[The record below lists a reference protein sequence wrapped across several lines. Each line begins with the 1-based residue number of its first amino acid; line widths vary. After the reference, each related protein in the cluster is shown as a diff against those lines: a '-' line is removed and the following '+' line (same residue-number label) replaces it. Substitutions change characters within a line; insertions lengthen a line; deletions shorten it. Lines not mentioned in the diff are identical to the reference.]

1 MDVRLYILS
10 VWYTTAIFS
19 CQMAFF
25 LHSSMLHICSYF
37 FKVKSM
43 NKSFILYKEKA
54 EVSRTYSESSL
65 KAFTVQ

>member
-19 CQMAFF
+19 CQMTFF

-54 EVSRTYSESSL
+54 EVSRTCSESSL
-65 KAFTVQ
+65 